1 MDNSLFRT
9 INRFAD
15 RTGWAHGAF
24 KANAGYGIVLFAVL
38 LVIAYLDGRHHAD
51 LTAVAGSVWAA
62 LAALVAL
69 GIGQIIGGAVD
80 RARPYETMTN
90 VHILVDKTTDF
101 SFPSDHATVA
111 GAVAVGLL
119 FANRRWGIVATV
131 LAMLMA
137 FTRVYVGAHYP
148 GDVLAGLALGGLVA
162 ATGWYT
168 IVPILRR
175 LATWITTT
183 PLRPLVTSTRPVS
196 ARTG

>member
-62 LAALVAL
+62 RRT
-69 GIGQIIGGAVD
+69 GRPRH
-80 RARPYETMTN
+80 RADHRWRRHPRPTLRN
-90 VHILVDKTTDF
+90 DAKRPLLVDKTTDF

-111 GAVAVGLL
+111 GAVAVDCSS
-119 FANRRWGIVATV
+119 
-131 LAMLMA
+131 
-137 FTRVYVGAHYP
+137 P
-148 GDVLAGLALGGLVA
+148 SDAGESS
-162 ATGWYT
+162 
-168 IVPILRR
+168 P
-175 LATWITTT
+175 
-183 PLRPLVTSTRPVS
+183 PSSPC
-196 ARTG
+196 